1 MRRGR
6 LGAAYQLCRVLRDE
20 ECAEGNRMTDGLVF
34 VILVFLP
41 GLLMLIGII
50 SNASISRDEERRH
63 R

>member
-1 MRRGR
+1 
-6 LGAAYQLCRVLRDE
+6 
-20 ECAEGNRMTDGLVF
+20 MTDGLVF